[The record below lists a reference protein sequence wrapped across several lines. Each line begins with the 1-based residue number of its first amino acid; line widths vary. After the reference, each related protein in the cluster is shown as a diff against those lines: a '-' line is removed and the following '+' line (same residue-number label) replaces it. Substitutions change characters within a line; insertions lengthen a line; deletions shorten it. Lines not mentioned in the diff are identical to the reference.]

1 MSRLDRSPSVELGSV
16 QGEVP
21 QLSNFRQNK
30 FASGFNWFLC
40 PMFKVE
46 FSGDQFEEYEQL
58 KVVYSS
64 VKVIK
69 SEESI
74 ERMREG
80 GGSTLISR

>member
-1 MSRLDRSPSVELGSV
+1 
-16 QGEVP
+16 
-21 QLSNFRQNK
+21 
-30 FASGFNWFLC
+30 
-40 PMFKVE
+40 MFEVE

-74 ERMREG
+74 ERMRERKG
-80 GGSTLISR
+80 RPHSPLDKESDTELQS